1 MFEIHNIWPPKTLYK
16 KIDTLDKSNLF
27 VLTETK
33 YSCFSL
39 EQIGSYIPKDN
50 PIIKKTIETKDSYKW
65 WNEY

>member
-1 MFEIHNIWPPKTLYK
+1 MFEIHNIWPPKPLYK

-50 PIIKKTIETKDSYKW
+50 PIIRKKQ
-65 WNEY
+65 